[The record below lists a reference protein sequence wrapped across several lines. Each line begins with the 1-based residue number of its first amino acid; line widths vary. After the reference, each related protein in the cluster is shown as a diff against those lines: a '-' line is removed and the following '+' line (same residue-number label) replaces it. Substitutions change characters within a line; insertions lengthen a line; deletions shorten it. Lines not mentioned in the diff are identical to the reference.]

1 MKQIRA
7 PYTIKIF
14 LPDGDPRGL
23 RVLERPNWTGI
34 ALVFSRTGFK
44 EAINRP
50 ELKQAG
56 VYILI
61 GDPPDDGT
69 LPHLYIG
76 EGDPI
81 LDRLKNHHA
90 NKDFWSSAI
99 AITSKDNSLNKAHI
113 QYLENRLIRLAKEAK
128 LSQLENNNFPTPPS
142 LTESDI
148 ADTDRFFS
156 TMLGFFP
163 LVGLFAFE
171 RSPQH
176 TLEKSHLLYIKNKG
190 ITASAIETPEGFLV
204 LKGSQ
209 ATFSAVASCP
219 DYIKRQRNDLLSKGL
234 FVQEKDLL
242 TFTENFTFSSPSTAA
257 SIVLARSAN
266 GRIEWKTAQGKT
278 LKERQEEE
286 SG

>member
-34 ALVFSRTGFK
+34 GLVFSRTGFK

-50 ELKQAG
+50 ELNQAG

-99 AITSKDNSLNKAHI
+99 AITSKDNSI
-113 QYLENRLIRLAKEAK
+113 Y
-128 LSQLENNNFPTPPS
+128 
-142 LTESDI
+142 
-148 ADTDRFFS
+148 
-156 TMLGFFP
+156 
-163 LVGLFAFE
+163 
-171 RSPQH
+171 
-176 TLEKSHLLYIKNKG
+176 
-190 ITASAIETPEGFLV
+190 
-204 LKGSQ
+204 
-209 ATFSAVASCP
+209 
-219 DYIKRQRNDLLSKGL
+219 
-234 FVQEKDLL
+234 
-242 TFTENFTFSSPSTAA
+242 
-257 SIVLARSAN
+257 
-266 GRIEWKTAQGKT
+266 
-278 LKERQEEE
+278 
-286 SG
+286 